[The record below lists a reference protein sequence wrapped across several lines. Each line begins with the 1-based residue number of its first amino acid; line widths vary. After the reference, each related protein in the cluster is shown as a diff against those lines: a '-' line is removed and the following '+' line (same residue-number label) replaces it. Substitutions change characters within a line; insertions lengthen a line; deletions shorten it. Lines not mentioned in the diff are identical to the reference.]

1 MGETMKYDVKL
12 FYLQVRSM
20 EVEAASEEEAI
31 SISRKRVAGVKTE
44 DPYLY
49 EIHVR
54 RVFRTDPPN

>member
-1 MGETMKYDVKL
+1 MKYDVKL

-31 SISRKRVAGVKTE
+31 SVARKRVAGVKSE
-44 DPYLY
+44 EPYLY

-54 RVFRTDPPN
+54 RVFKVNPPD